1 YLFTVFFCPIFTF
14 LFGWSSYLSSV
25 NPFFLVKI
33 YSLCRFLI
41 FFKEKKQAGQR
52 YLIFAFSANIFRF
65 VNLAP
70 ICQSTIL
77 SDRTPQSGHLI
88 AFDILVASGMLGSPI
103 ALYSKCVG
111 FNNFVVCIFSPC
123 YNILLMIHVFQ
134 IVMNT
139 FILKRNSC
147 FVSCTVN

>member
-1 YLFTVFFCPIFTF
+1 WIKECCVFIFDCNISIHGSCTGGFNKKSFKKYLVTVFFCPIFTF
-14 LFGWSSYLSSV
+14 LFGWSSYCSTV
-25 NPFFLVKI
+25 NPFFHFKI
-33 YSLCRFLI
+33 YILCRFLI

-88 AFDILVASGMLGSPI
+88 AFDILVASGMVGSPI
-103 ALYSKCVG
+103 ALYSK
-111 FNNFVVCIFSPC
+111 
-123 YNILLMIHVFQ
+123 
-134 IVMNT
+134 
-139 FILKRNSC
+139 
-147 FVSCTVN
+147 